1 MSARKAKCSA
11 CGGRARAFKRAFV
24 LGGGE
29 RVREIRAGRVCP
41 ACARNGWLLVMGAD
55 TPDTP
60 RTVARKAKGARA
72 VGLLAQHALESF
84 DREGES

>member
-11 CGGRARAFKRAFV
+11 CGGRARSFRRAFV

-60 RTVARKAKGARA
+60 TTAARKAKRARSIG
-72 VGLLAQHALESF
+72 VLAAHALEAF
-84 DREGES
+84 DREAES